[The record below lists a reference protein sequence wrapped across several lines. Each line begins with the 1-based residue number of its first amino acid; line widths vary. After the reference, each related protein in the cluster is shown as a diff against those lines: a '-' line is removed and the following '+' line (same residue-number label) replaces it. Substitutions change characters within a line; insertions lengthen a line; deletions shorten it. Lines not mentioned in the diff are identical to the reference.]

1 MQLSEFKPAE
11 DYYDGN
17 RQSVKQGIDER
28 VGFCTVAQKTTTPE
42 STEKPRYRHLSEVFR
57 HFHRQEAW
65 NLDSCL
71 LASPAWR
78 SSFPPVAGEIIKSQ
92 GSSLWKDAW
101 HRLSRNKPALFSLG
115 VLVLILI
122 ACFIGPFLPFVKNP
136 TLINL
141 ANATADPSAAHW
153 FGTDQLGRDLFS
165 RVLSGGQVSLLVGL
179 VATGV
184 AVIIGV
190 IYGAVSGYI
199 GGAVDSLMMRFVDIL
214 FALPFL
220 VLVILFALVVDEP
233 SSKFTTW
240 IIESTGWPRNRVAPI
255 TTLIP
260 LFVAIGAIGWLTI
273 ARIVRAQVLNVKKL
287 EFVEAA
293 ISLGLSRPRI
303 LFRHILPNVIGPII
317 IYTTLAV
324 PGIMLLESVLS
335 FLGLGVKP
343 PNSSWGILIKDG
355 ADRMEVSPY
364 LLIFPSLFFAT
375 TLFALN
381 FLGDGLRDALDPKSS
396 KD

>member
-1 MQLSEFKPAE
+1 MTNAAKP
-11 DYYDGN
+11 
-17 RQSVKQGIDER
+17 
-28 VGFCTVAQKTTTPE
+28 
-42 STEKPRYRHLSEVFR
+42 
-57 HFHRQEAW
+57 
-65 NLDSCL
+65 
-71 LASPAWR
+71 
-78 SSFPPVAGEIIKSQ
+78 SQ

-101 HRLSRNKPALFSLG
+101 HRLARNKPALLSLG
-115 VLVLILI
+115 VLVVVVI
-122 ACFIGPFLPFVKNP
+122 ACFIMPFLPFVKNP
-136 TLINL
+136 TAINL
-141 ANATADPSAAHW
+141 ANPAASPSAAYW
-153 FGTDQLGRDLFS
+153 FGTDQLGRDLFA
-165 RVLSGGQVSLLVGL
+165 RVLYGGQVSLLVGF

-190 IYGAVSGYI
+190 VYGAVSGYV
-199 GGAVDSLMMRFVDIL
+199 GGKTDAVMMRFVDIL

-233 SSKFTTW
+233 SSDFTSW
-240 IIESTGWPRNRVAPI
+240 IIETTGWERDRVAPI

-260 LFVAIGAIGWLTI
+260 LFIAIGAIGWLTI
-273 ARIVRAQVLNVKKL
+273 ARIVRAQVLSVNNL
-287 EFVEAA
+287 DFVEAA
-293 ISLGLSRPRI
+293 VSLGLSRFRI

-343 PNSSWGILIKDG
+343 PNSSWGILIKEG
-355 ADRMEVSPY
+355 ADRMEVTPY
-364 LLIFPSLFFAT
+364 LLLFPSLFFAA

>member
-1 MQLSEFKPAE
+1 MA
-11 DYYDGN
+11 N
-17 RQSVKQGIDER
+17 
-28 VGFCTVAQKTTTPE
+28 VA
-42 STEKPRYRHLSEVFR
+42 V
-57 HFHRQEAW
+57 
-65 NLDSCL
+65 
-71 LASPAWR
+71 
-78 SSFPPVAGEIIKSQ
+78 KSQ
-92 GSSLWKDAW
+92 GSSLWQDAW
-101 HRLSRNKPALFSLG
+101 HRLSKNRPALVSLG
-115 VLVLILI
+115 ILILVLL
-122 ACFIGPFLPFVKNP
+122 ACFLGPFLPFVKDP
-136 TLINL
+136 TTINL
-141 ANATADPSAAHW
+141 QNPVANPSGTHW

-184 AVIIGV
+184 AVVIGV
-190 IYGAVSGYI
+190 IYGAISGYV
-199 GGAVDSLMMRFVDIL
+199 GGTVDSVLMRLVDIM

-233 SSKFTTW
+233 ASKFTTW
-240 IIESTGWPRNRVAPI
+240 IIDTTGWPRDRVAPI

-260 LFVAIGAIGWLTI
+260 LFIAIGAIGWLTI
-273 ARIVRAQVLNVKKL
+273 ARIVRAQVMAVKNL

-293 ISLGLSRPRI
+293 VSLGLSQARI
-303 LFRHILPNVIGPII
+303 LFRHILPNVIGPVIV
-317 IYTTLAV
+317 YTTLAV

-343 PNSSWGILIKDG
+343 PNSSWGILIKEG
-355 ADRMEVSPY
+355 ADRMEISPY
-364 LLIFPSLFFAT
+364 LLLFPSLFFAT

>member
-1 MQLSEFKPAE
+1 VSL
-11 DYYDGN
+11 
-17 RQSVKQGIDER
+17 GIL
-28 VGFCTVAQKTTTPE
+28 VVI
-42 STEKPRYRHLSEVFR
+42 
-57 HFHRQEAW
+57 
-65 NLDSCL
+65 L
-71 LASPAWR
+71 LA
-78 SSFPPVAGEIIKSQ
+78 
-92 GSSLWKDAW
+92 
-101 HRLSRNKPALFSLG
+101 
-115 VLVLILI
+115 
-122 ACFIGPFLPFVKNP
+122 CFVGPFLPFVKSS
-136 TLINL
+136 TTINL
-141 ANATADPSAAHW
+141 ANAVAEPSVTHW

-165 RVLSGGQVSLLVGL
+165 RVLNGGQVSLLVGL

-190 IYGAVSGYI
+190 IYGSISGYV
-199 GGAVDSLMMRFVDIL
+199 GGMVDSVMMRFVDIL

-233 SSKFTTW
+233 SSEFTTW
-240 IIESTGWPRNRVAPI
+240 IIDSTGWPRDRVAPI

-260 LFVAIGAIGWLTI
+260 LFIAIGAIGWLTI

-343 PNSSWGILIKDG
+343 PNSSWGILIKEG
-355 ADRMEVSPY
+355 ADRMEISPY
-364 LLIFPSLFFAT
+364 LLLFPSLFFAT

>member
-1 MQLSEFKPAE
+1 MA
-11 DYYDGN
+11 N
-17 RQSVKQGIDER
+17 VAKQ
-28 VGFCTVAQKTTTPE
+28 
-42 STEKPRYRHLSEVFR
+42 
-57 HFHRQEAW
+57 
-65 NLDSCL
+65 
-71 LASPAWR
+71 
-78 SSFPPVAGEIIKSQ
+78 SQ

-101 HRLSRNKPALFSLG
+101 HRLAHNKPALVSLA
-115 VLVLILI
+115 VLVIVVV
-122 ACFIGPFLPFVKNP
+122 ACFIGPFMPFVKNP
-136 TLINL
+136 TEINL
-141 ANATADPSAAHW
+141 SNPTAAPNGDHW
-153 FGTDQLGRDLFS
+153 FGTDQLGRDLFA
-165 RVLSGGQVSLLVGL
+165 RVLYGGQVSLLVGF

-190 IYGAVSGYI
+190 IYGAISGYF
-199 GGAVDSLMMRFVDIL
+199 GGKADAVMMRFVDIL

-233 SSKFTTW
+233 SSDFTTW
-240 IIESTGWPRNRVAPI
+240 IIETTGWERDRVAPI

-260 LFVAIGAIGWLTI
+260 LFIAIGAIGWLTI
-273 ARIVRAQVLNVKKL
+273 ARIVRAQVLSVKNL
-287 EFVEAA
+287 DFVEAA
-293 ISLGLSRPRI
+293 ISLGLSRFRI

-343 PNSSWGILIKDG
+343 PNSSWGILIKEG
-355 ADRMEVSPY
+355 ADRMEVSRY
-364 LLIFPSLFFAT
+364 LLFFPSVFFAT

>member
-1 MQLSEFKPAE
+1 M
-11 DYYDGN
+11 
-17 RQSVKQGIDER
+17 VI
-28 VGFCTVAQKTTTPE
+28 
-42 STEKPRYRHLSEVFR
+42 
-57 HFHRQEAW
+57 
-65 NLDSCL
+65 L
-71 LASPAWR
+71 LA
-78 SSFPPVAGEIIKSQ
+78 
-92 GSSLWKDAW
+92 
-101 HRLSRNKPALFSLG
+101 
-115 VLVLILI
+115 
-122 ACFIGPFLPFVKNP
+122 CFVGPFLPFVKSS
-136 TLINL
+136 TTINL
-141 ANATADPSAAHW
+141 ANAVANPSVTHW

-165 RVLSGGQVSLLVGL
+165 RVLNGGQVSLLVGL

-190 IYGAVSGYI
+190 IYGSISGYV
-199 GGAVDSLMMRFVDIL
+199 GGMVDSVMMRFVDIL

-233 SSKFTTW
+233 SSEFTTW
-240 IIESTGWPRNRVAPI
+240 IIDSTGWPRDRVAPI

-260 LFVAIGAIGWLTI
+260 LFIAIGAIGWLTI

-343 PNSSWGILIKDG
+343 PNSSWGILIKEG
-355 ADRMEVSPY
+355 ADRMEISPY
-364 LLIFPSLFFAT
+364 LLFFPSLFFAT

>member
-1 MQLSEFKPAE
+1 M
-11 DYYDGN
+11 
-17 RQSVKQGIDER
+17 VI
-28 VGFCTVAQKTTTPE
+28 
-42 STEKPRYRHLSEVFR
+42 
-57 HFHRQEAW
+57 
-65 NLDSCL
+65 L
-71 LASPAWR
+71 LA
-78 SSFPPVAGEIIKSQ
+78 
-92 GSSLWKDAW
+92 
-101 HRLSRNKPALFSLG
+101 
-115 VLVLILI
+115 
-122 ACFIGPFLPFVKNP
+122 CFVGPFLPFVKSS
-136 TLINL
+136 TTINL
-141 ANATADPSAAHW
+141 ANAVAEPSVTHW

-165 RVLSGGQVSLLVGL
+165 RVLNGGQVSLLVGL

-190 IYGAVSGYI
+190 IYGSISGYV
-199 GGAVDSLMMRFVDIL
+199 GGMVDSVMMRFVDIL

-233 SSKFTTW
+233 SSEFTTW
-240 IIESTGWPRNRVAPI
+240 IIDSTGWPRDRVAPI

-260 LFVAIGAIGWLTI
+260 LFIAIGAIGWLTI

-343 PNSSWGILIKDG
+343 PNSSWGILIKEG
-355 ADRMEVSPY
+355 ADRMEISPY
-364 LLIFPSLFFAT
+364 LLLFPSLFFAT

>member
-1 MQLSEFKPAE
+1 VANETKP
-11 DYYDGN
+11 
-17 RQSVKQGIDER
+17 
-28 VGFCTVAQKTTTPE
+28 
-42 STEKPRYRHLSEVFR
+42 
-57 HFHRQEAW
+57 
-65 NLDSCL
+65 
-71 LASPAWR
+71 
-78 SSFPPVAGEIIKSQ
+78 SQ

-101 HRLSRNKPALFSLG
+101 HRLARNKPALVSLA
-115 VLVLILI
+115 VLVVVVI
-122 ACFIGPFLPFVKNP
+122 ACFIVPFLPFVKSP
-136 TLINL
+136 TAINL
-141 ANATADPSAAHW
+141 ANPVAAPNGEHW
-153 FGTDQLGRDLFS
+153 LGTDQLGRDLFA
-165 RVLSGGQVSLLVGL
+165 RVLYGGQVSLLVGF

-190 IYGAVSGYI
+190 IYGAISGYV
-199 GGAVDSLMMRFVDIL
+199 GGKTDAVMMRFVDIL

-220 VLVILFALVVDEP
+220 VLVILFTLVVEEP
-233 SSKFTTW
+233 SSDFTTW
-240 IIESTGWPRNRVAPI
+240 IIETTGWERDRVAPI

-260 LFVAIGAIGWLTI
+260 LFIAIGAIGWLTI
-273 ARIVRAQVLNVKKL
+273 ARIVRAQVLSVKNL

-293 ISLGLSRPRI
+293 ISLGLSRFRI

-343 PNSSWGILIKDG
+343 PNSSWGILIKEG
-355 ADRMEVSPY
+355 ADRMEVTPY
-364 LLIFPSLFFAT
+364 PLLFPSVFFAA

>member
-1 MQLSEFKPAE
+1 MANAAKP
-11 DYYDGN
+11 
-17 RQSVKQGIDER
+17 
-28 VGFCTVAQKTTTPE
+28 
-42 STEKPRYRHLSEVFR
+42 
-57 HFHRQEAW
+57 
-65 NLDSCL
+65 
-71 LASPAWR
+71 
-78 SSFPPVAGEIIKSQ
+78 SQ

-101 HRLSRNKPALFSLG
+101 HRLARNKPALLSLG
-115 VLVLILI
+115 VLVVVVI
-122 ACFIGPFLPFVKNP
+122 ACFIVPFLPFVKNP
-136 TLINL
+136 TAINL
-141 ANATADPSAAHW
+141 ANPVASPSAAYW
-153 FGTDQLGRDLFS
+153 FGTDQLGRDLFA
-165 RVLSGGQVSLLVGL
+165 RVLYGGQVSLLVGF

-190 IYGAVSGYI
+190 VYGAVSGYV
-199 GGAVDSLMMRFVDIL
+199 GGKTDAVMMRFVDIL

-233 SSKFTTW
+233 SSDFTSW
-240 IIESTGWPRNRVAPI
+240 IIETTGWERDRVAPI

-260 LFVAIGAIGWLTI
+260 LFIAIGAIGWLTI
-273 ARIVRAQVLNVKKL
+273 ARIVRAQVLSVKNMD
-287 EFVEAA
+287 FVEAA
-293 ISLGLSRPRI
+293 VSLGLSRFRI

-343 PNSSWGILIKDG
+343 PNSSWGILIKEG
-355 ADRMEVSPY
+355 ADRMEVTPY
-364 LLIFPSLFFAT
+364 LLLFPSLFFAA

>member
-1 MQLSEFKPAE
+1 MS
-11 DYYDGN
+11 
-17 RQSVKQGIDER
+17 DE
-28 VGFCTVAQKTTTPE
+28 VIK
-42 STEKPRYRHLSEVFR
+42 
-57 HFHRQEAW
+57 
-65 NLDSCL
+65 
-71 LASPAWR
+71 
-78 SSFPPVAGEIIKSQ
+78 KSQ
-92 GSSLWKDAW
+92 GSSLWQDAW
-101 HRLSRNKPALFSLG
+101 HRLSKNKPALVSLG
-115 VLVLILI
+115 VLGVIVI
-122 ACFIGPFLPFVKNP
+122 ACFVGSFLPFVKAP
-136 TLINL
+136 SAINL
-141 ANATADPSAAHW
+141 QNAFSSPSSEHW
-153 FGTDQLGRDLFS
+153 FGTDQLGRDVFA
-165 RVLSGGQVSLLVGL
+165 RVLYGGQVSLLVGF

-190 IYGAVSGYI
+190 IYGSISGYV
-199 GGAVDSLMMRFVDIL
+199 GGITDSVMMRFVDIM

-240 IIESTGWPRNRVAPI
+240 VIETTGWERDRVAPI

-260 LFVAIGAIGWLTI
+260 LFIAIGAIGWLTI
-273 ARIVRAQVLNVKKL
+273 ARIVRAQVLNVKNL

-293 ISLGLSRPRI
+293 VSLGLSRTRI

-343 PNSSWGILIKDG
+343 PNSSWGILIKEG
-355 ADRMEVSPY
+355 ADRMEITPY
-364 LLIFPSLFFAT
+364 LLLFPSLFFAT

>member
-1 MQLSEFKPAE
+1 VA
-11 DYYDGN
+11 N
-17 RQSVKQGIDER
+17 VAKQ
-28 VGFCTVAQKTTTPE
+28 
-42 STEKPRYRHLSEVFR
+42 
-57 HFHRQEAW
+57 
-65 NLDSCL
+65 
-71 LASPAWR
+71 
-78 SSFPPVAGEIIKSQ
+78 SQ

-101 HRLSRNKPALFSLG
+101 HRLAHNKPALVSLG
-115 VLVLILI
+115 VLVIVVV
-122 ACFIGPFLPFVKNP
+122 ACFIGPFMPFVKNP
-136 TLINL
+136 TEINL
-141 ANATADPSAAHW
+141 SNPAAAPNGDHW
-153 FGTDQLGRDLFS
+153 FGTDQLGRDLFA
-165 RVLSGGQVSLLVGL
+165 RVLYGGQVSLLVGF

-190 IYGAVSGYI
+190 IYGAISGYF
-199 GGAVDSLMMRFVDIL
+199 GGKADAVMMRFVDIL

-233 SSKFTTW
+233 SSDFTTW
-240 IIESTGWPRNRVAPI
+240 IIETTGWERDRVAPI

-260 LFVAIGAIGWLTI
+260 LFIAIGAIGWLTI
-273 ARIVRAQVLNVKKL
+273 ARIVRAQVLSVKNL
-287 EFVEAA
+287 DFVEAA
-293 ISLGLSRPRI
+293 ISLGLSRFRI

-343 PNSSWGILIKDG
+343 PNSSWGILIKEG
-355 ADRMEVSPY
+355 ADRMEVTHY
-364 LLIFPSLFFAT
+364 LLLFPSIFFAT

>member
-1 MQLSEFKPAE
+1 MANAAKP
-11 DYYDGN
+11 
-17 RQSVKQGIDER
+17 
-28 VGFCTVAQKTTTPE
+28 T
-42 STEKPRYRHLSEVFR
+42 
-57 HFHRQEAW
+57 
-65 NLDSCL
+65 
-71 LASPAWR
+71 
-78 SSFPPVAGEIIKSQ
+78 Q

-101 HRLSRNKPALFSLG
+101 HRLARNKPALLSLG
-115 VLVLILI
+115 VLVVVVI
-122 ACFIGPFLPFVKNP
+122 ACFIVPFLPFVKNP
-136 TLINL
+136 TAINL
-141 ANATADPSAAHW
+141 ANPAASPSAAYW
-153 FGTDQLGRDLFS
+153 FGTDQLGRDLFA
-165 RVLSGGQVSLLVGL
+165 RVLYGGQVSLLVGF

-190 IYGAVSGYI
+190 VYGAVSGYV
-199 GGAVDSLMMRFVDIL
+199 GGKTDAVMMRFVDIL

-233 SSKFTTW
+233 SSDFTSL
-240 IIESTGWPRNRVAPI
+240 IIETTGWERDRVAPI

-260 LFVAIGAIGWLTI
+260 LFIAIGAIGWLTI
-273 ARIVRAQVLNVKKL
+273 ARIVRAQVLSVKNL
-287 EFVEAA
+287 DFVEAA
-293 ISLGLSRPRI
+293 VSLGLSRFRI

-343 PNSSWGILIKDG
+343 PNSSWGILIKEG
-355 ADRMEVSPY
+355 ADRMEVTPY
-364 LLIFPSLFFAT
+364 LLLFPSLFFAA

-381 FLGDGLRDALDPKSS
+381 FLGDGLRDALDTKSS